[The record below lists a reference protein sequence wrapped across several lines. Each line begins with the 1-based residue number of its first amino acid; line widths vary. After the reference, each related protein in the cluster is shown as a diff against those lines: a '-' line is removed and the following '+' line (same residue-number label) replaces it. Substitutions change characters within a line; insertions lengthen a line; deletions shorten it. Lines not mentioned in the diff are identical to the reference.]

1 MKPFVEGLLAGY
13 GISIPF
19 GGIAVLIVD
28 VGLRKGF
35 RRGFFAGAGA
45 ATADFIGAL
54 AVAVAGGIL
63 ASALAPVSGA
73 LRIASGV
80 GLVAM
85 GAWGLWRN
93 RVPRSAA
100 ARPPRDFG
108 DVGTYAQFVGL
119 TLVNPLTVA
128 YFAAFVLGRG
138 AEELSTW
145 PARSAFVA
153 GFALASLSWQTLLAA
168 FGAVTHHF
176 VSPRIQKLLSLVGNL
191 LVVGLGVRMI
201 VTSPRVASSA
211 VLLARLALL
220 PSRS

>member
-1 MKPFVEGLLAGY
+1 MKPFLEGLLAGY

-45 ATADFIGAL
+45 ATADFLGAL
-54 AVAVAGGIL
+54 AVAIAGGIL
-63 ASALAPVSGA
+63 ARALAPMSGA
-73 LRIASGV
+73 LRVASGV
-80 GLVAM
+80 GLIAM

-93 RVPRSAA
+93 RAPKSAA
-100 ARPPRDFG
+100 ARPARDLG
-108 DVGTYAQFVGL
+108 DVGTYVQFVGL

-153 GFALASLSWQTLLAA
+153 GFALASLSWQTLLAL

-176 VSPRIQKLLSLVGNL
+176 VSPRMQKVLSAVGNL
-191 LVVGLGVRMI
+191 LVVALGVRMI
-201 VTSPRVASSA
+201 VSSPRAA
-211 VLLARLALL
+211 AAAALLAGRALL
-220 PSRS
+220 PSRA

>member
-1 MKPFVEGLLAGY
+1 M
-13 GISIPF
+13 
-19 GGIAVLIVD
+19 
-28 VGLRKGF
+28 
-35 RRGFFAGAGA
+35 
-45 ATADFIGAL
+45 
-54 AVAVAGGIL
+54 
-63 ASALAPVSGA
+63 
-73 LRIASGV
+73 
-80 GLVAM
+80 
-85 GAWGLWRN
+85 
-93 RVPRSAA
+93 
-100 ARPPRDFG
+100 
-108 DVGTYAQFVGL
+108 GL

-211 VLLARLALL
+211 ALLARLALL

>member
-1 MKPFVEGLLAGY
+1 VKPFVEGLLAGY

-45 ATADFIGAL
+45 ATADFLGAL

-63 ASALAPVSGA
+63 AEALAPMSEA
-73 LRIASGV
+73 LRVASGV

-85 GAWGLWRN
+85 GAWGIWRG
-93 RVPRSAA
+93 RAPKSPA
-100 ARPPRDFG
+100 ARPPRDLG
-108 DVGTYAQFVGL
+108 DLGTYAQFVGL

-176 VSPRIQKLLSLVGNL
+176 VSPRVQKLLSLFGNL

-201 VTSPRVASSA
+201 VSTRAATSAAS
-211 VLLARLALL
+211 LARLALL
-220 PSRS
+220 PSRT

>member
-13 GISIPF
+13 GISIPL

-45 ATADFIGAL
+45 ATADFLGAF

-63 ASALAPVSGA
+63 GEALAPLSGT
-73 LRIASGV
+73 LRVASGV

-85 GAWGLWRN
+85 GAWGFWRN

-100 ARPPRDFG
+100 ARPPRDLG
-108 DVGTYAQFVGL
+108 DLGTYVQFVGL

-138 AEELSTW
+138 AKELSTW

-153 GFALASLSWQTLLAA
+153 GFALASLSWQTLLAL

-201 VTSPRVASSA
+201 VWSPRVAGPAA
-211 VLLARLALL
+211 VLVPFALL
-220 PSRS
+220 RFRS

>member
-45 ATADFIGAL
+45 ATADFLGAL
-54 AVAVAGGIL
+54 AVAIAGGIL
-63 ASALAPVSGA
+63 AEALAPVSGA
-73 LRIASGV
+73 LRVASGV

-85 GAWGLWRN
+85 GAWGFWRN

-100 ARPPRDFG
+100 ARPTRDFG
-108 DVGTYAQFVGL
+108 DFGTFVQFVGL

-138 AEELSTW
+138 TEELRTW
-145 PARSAFVA
+145 PARSAFVG
-153 GFALASLSWQTLLAA
+153 GFALASLSWQTLLAL

-176 VSPRIQKLLSLVGNL
+176 VSPRMQKVLSLLGNL
-191 LVVGLGVRMI
+191 LVIGLGVRMI
-201 VTSPRVASSA
+201 VSSPPVASSA
-211 VLLARLALL
+211 ASLARLALL